1 MSRRLILA
9 QPLDDALFPLHLVH
23 NANISPQT
31 VEKLT
36 TYIINNGVNIY
47 GSEYFL
53 NVTDEDISFE
63 KNGEIF
69 YVVYI
74 EYGMGGS
81 SIIALYDESYANF
94 AEISNNKITVSL
106 D

>member
-23 NANISPQT
+23 NTDISPQT
-31 VEKLT
+31 VEKLLA
-36 TYIINNGVNIY
+36 YIIDNGNNLTGGVY
-47 GSEYFL
+47 TL

-74 EYGMGGS
+74 QYGTKGS
-81 SIIALYDESYANF
+81 STIGLYDESYANY
-94 AEISNNKITVSL
+94 AEISNNKITVTL

>member
-9 QPLDDALFPLHLVH
+9 QPLDVALFPLHLIH
-23 NANISPQT
+23 NNDISPQT
-31 VEKLT
+31 VEKLIAYIIDNGDNIYEV
-36 TYIINNGVNIY
+36 TYI
-47 GSEYFL
+47 L

-69 YVVYI
+69 YVTSI
-74 EYGMGGS
+74 QYGVDGKS
-81 SIIALYDESYANF
+81 TISLYDESYMNY
-94 AEISNNKITVSL
+94 AEISNNKITVTL